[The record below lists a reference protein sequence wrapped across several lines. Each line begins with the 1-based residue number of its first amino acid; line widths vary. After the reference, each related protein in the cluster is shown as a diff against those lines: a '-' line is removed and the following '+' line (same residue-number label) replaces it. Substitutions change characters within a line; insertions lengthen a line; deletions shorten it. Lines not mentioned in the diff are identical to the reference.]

1 MKNKIKSS
9 FLKSPLYS
17 TKFESYFN
25 IYENLFHKYVDKKI
39 TFVEVGVAKGGSLFM
54 WRDYFGNK
62 AKIIGVDLNPEA
74 KKLEKFGFDIVIGD
88 QSKKSFWK
96 YFFSKVGKVDILLD
110 DGGHTNIQ
118 QISTL
123 ANSINNINDGG
134 MIVIEDTQTSYI
146 KKGFGNP
153 STYSFINFSKYA
165 IDAIHRRSSMI
176 HNDYNIYTKKI
187 YSISYYE
194 SLAAFHIDGSKC
206 KKNNII
212 INKKKEAYF
221 TDYRHKGYYV
231 EFSNYIKKN
240 MPYIANYKITNFFIK
255 KISGRNLFYFIKKIK
270 ILSYFFQIKK

>member
-1 MKNKIKSS
+1 MANRYLLPKKLFPILITLTDGRVLSVGSLFSS
-9 FLKSPLYS
+9 
-17 TKFESYFN
+17 FN
-25 IYENLFHKYVDKKI
+25 IYENLFHKYIDKKI
-39 TFVEVGVAKGGSLFM
+39 TFVEFGVAKGGSLFM

-153 STYSFINFSKYA
+153 STYSFINFSKCA

-176 HNDYNIYTKKI
+176 HKDYNIYTKKI

-206 KKNNII
+206 TLVCPASYSLVGYMCKKTGSPDVTPSLDLPTQNLLT
-212 INKKKEAYF
+212 YCQ
-221 TDYRHKGYYV
+221 T
-231 EFSNYIKKN
+231 
-240 MPYIANYKITNFFIK
+240 P
-255 KISGRNLFYFIKKIK
+255 ISGAYP
-270 ILSYFFQIKK
+270 